1 MLKTIQS
8 VMSGS
13 SDIMKQLEDTIINCQ
28 PVFQQEDSQLI
39 NELQAKLLQYKK
51 REKVLKDELTKE

>member
-1 MLKTIQS
+1 
-8 VMSGS
+8 MSGS